1 MDGTVGPARAEAE
14 AEEAGYE
21 NKQSDIAMTTPGPFS
36 GISWSTA
43 NHITLGVVAAA
54 IILPA
59 LSAVVRL
66 VSSPLALL
74 LLSPVFVL
82 FVLTAFVA
90 ANITLGYALDR
101 SNARHSVQT
110 PAARLR
116 SAAKPLAFAS
126 PAAWQA
132 VLIRSQWSAT
142 SPLDLALLLPELP
155 VLSTRLNQL
164 ITLIVRDF
172 VLVWYKQLSS
182 SPAFPGAVSRTIHSS
197 LDNLFSRVRVDTLD
211 LPALVVKRVLP
222 KITMHIDQFRQSEI
236 AVRGAGLERHLTQSD
251 ELDMLL
257 ASRYAAQEPLL
268 KLHPAVANLSS
279 MHTRQTEEAHLRA
292 IVDAILPH
300 ILPEKEAQSRAVHVA
315 TREILVCAVLYPVME
330 MLSDPD
336 FWNKIIDQA
345 AGAAIRQQ

>member
-1 MDGTVGPARAEAE
+1 MA
-14 AEEAGYE
+14 
-21 NKQSDIAMTTPGPFS
+21 SPGPFS

-54 IILPA
+54 VVFPA

-66 VSSPLALL
+66 VSSPVALL
-74 LLSPVFVL
+74 VLSPVFVL
-82 FVLTAFVA
+82 FVIIGFVA
-90 ANITLGYALDR
+90 ANISLGYALDLF
-101 SNARHSVQT
+101 NARRNVPV
-110 PAARLR
+110 PATRLNLSLR
-116 SAAKPLAFAS
+116 SAAKPLAFAT

-142 SPLDLALLLPELP
+142 STSTSTRPLDQPLLPRFP
-155 VLSTRLNQL
+155 VLSTALNQL

-172 VLVWYKQLSS
+172 VLVWYKELSS
-182 SPAFPGAVSRTIHSS
+182 SPTFPAAVSKTIHSS
-197 LDNLFSRVRVDTLD
+197 LENLFARIDKLD

-222 KITMHIDQFRQSEI
+222 KITTHIDQFRQSEI

-300 ILPEKEAQSRAVHVA
+300 ILPEREAQSRAVHV
-315 TREILVCAVLYPVME
+315 TVREIVACAVIYPVME

-336 FWNKIIDQA
+336 FWNKIVDQT

>member
-1 MDGTVGPARAEAE
+1 
-14 AEEAGYE
+14 
-21 NKQSDIAMTTPGPFS
+21 MTTPSPFS

-43 NHITLGVVAAA
+43 NHITLGVLTAA
-54 IILPA
+54 IVFPT

-66 VSSPLALL
+66 FSSPLTLL

-82 FVLTAFVA
+82 FAIIAFVA
-90 ANITLGYALDR
+90 ANITLGYALDLF
-101 SNARHSVQT
+101 NTRHNVR
-110 PAARLR
+110 PPVARLR
-116 SAAKPLAFAS
+116 SAAKPLAFAT

-142 SPLDLALLLPELP
+142 SPLDLALLLPDLP
-155 VLSTRLNQL
+155 VLSAGLNQL

-172 VLVWYKQLSS
+172 VLVWYKELSS
-182 SPAFPGAVSRTIHSS
+182 SPTFPGAVSKTIHSS
-197 LDNLFSRVRVDTLD
+197 LDNLFSRVDNLD

-222 KITMHIDQFRQSEI
+222 KITTHIDQFRQSEI

-300 ILPEKEAQSRAVHVA
+300 IFPEKEAQSRAVHVA
-315 TREILVCAVLYPVME
+315 AREIVACAVLYPVME

-336 FWNKIIDQA
+336 FWNKIIDQT

>member
-1 MDGTVGPARAEAE
+1 MA
-14 AEEAGYE
+14 
-21 NKQSDIAMTTPGPFS
+21 TPGPFA

-43 NHITLGVVAAA
+43 NHITLGVIAAA
-54 IILPA
+54 VVFPA

-82 FVLTAFVA
+82 FVIIAFVA
-90 ANITLGYALDR
+90 ANITLGYALDLF
-101 SNARHSVQT
+101 NARHDVRAPQ
-110 PAARLR
+110 ARLR
-116 SAAKPLAFAS
+116 SAAKPLAFAT

-142 SPLDLALLLPELP
+142 TTPLDVPLFPDLA
-155 VLSTRLNQL
+155 VLSVGLNQL

-172 VLVWYKQLSS
+172 VLVWYKELSS
-182 SPAFPGAVSRTIHSS
+182 SPTFPAVVSKTIHAS
-197 LDNLFSRVRVDTLD
+197 LENLFSRVDKLD

-222 KITMHIDQFRQSEI
+222 KITTHIDQFRRSEI

-279 MHTRQTEEAHLRA
+279 MHTMQTEEAHLRVL
-292 IVDAILPH
+292 VDAILPY
-300 ILPEKEAQSRAVHVA
+300 ILPENETRSRAVHVA
-315 TREILVCAVLYPVME
+315 VREVVACAVIYPVME

-336 FWNKIIDQA
+336 FWNRIVDQT

>member
-1 MDGTVGPARAEAE
+1 MA
-14 AEEAGYE
+14 
-21 NKQSDIAMTTPGPFS
+21 TPGPFS

-54 IILPA
+54 VVFPA
-59 LSAVVRL
+59 LSAIVRL

-82 FVLTAFVA
+82 FVIIAFVA
-90 ANITLGYALDR
+90 ANISLGYALDLF
-101 SNARHSVQT
+101 NARHNLRV

-116 SAAKPLAFAS
+116 SAAKPLAFAT

-132 VLIRSQWSAT
+132 VLIRSQWSST
-142 SPLDLALLLPELP
+142 RPLDLPLLPRFP
-155 VLSTRLNQL
+155 VLSTGLNQL

-172 VLVWYKQLSS
+172 VLVWYKELSS
-182 SPAFPGAVSRTIHSS
+182 SPMFPGAVSKTIHSS
-197 LDNLFSRVRVDTLD
+197 LENLFSRVDKLD
-211 LPALVVKRVLP
+211 LPALVVKRLLP
-222 KITMHIDQFRQSEI
+222 KITTHIDQFRRSEI

-300 ILPEKEAQSRAVHVA
+300 ILPEKEARSRAVHVA
-315 TREILVCAVLYPVME
+315 VREIVVCAVIYPVME

-336 FWNKIIDQA
+336 FWNKIVDQT

>member
-1 MDGTVGPARAEAE
+1 MEGK
-14 AEEAGYE
+14 EAGYE
-21 NKQSDIAMTTPGPFS
+21 NKQTDMWSVGCSLPMATPGPFS

-43 NHITLGVVAAA
+43 NHITLGVIAAA
-54 IILPA
+54 VVFPA
-59 LSAVVRL
+59 LSAIVRL

-82 FVLTAFVA
+82 FVIIAFVA
-90 ANITLGYALDR
+90 ANITLGYALDLF
-101 SNARHSVQT
+101 NARHDVRVPQ
-110 PAARLR
+110 ARLQ
-116 SAAKPLAFAS
+116 SAAKPLAFAT

-142 SPLDLALLLPELP
+142 TSPLDVPLLPCLP
-155 VLSTRLNQL
+155 VLSVGLNQL

-172 VLVWYKQLSS
+172 VLVWYKELSS
-182 SPAFPGAVSRTIHSS
+182 SPTFPGLVSKTIHAS
-197 LDNLFSRVRVDTLD
+197 LENLFSRVDKLD

-222 KITMHIDQFRQSEI
+222 KITTHIDQFRRSEI

-279 MHTRQTEEAHLRA
+279 MHTMQTEEAHLRVL
-292 IVDAILPH
+292 VDAILPY
-300 ILPEKEAQSRAVHVA
+300 ILPEKETRSRAVHVA
-315 TREILVCAVLYPVME
+315 VREIVACAVIYPVME

-336 FWNKIIDQA
+336 FWNRIVDQT

>member
-1 MDGTVGPARAEAE
+1 
-14 AEEAGYE
+14 
-21 NKQSDIAMTTPGPFS
+21 MTTLGPFS
-36 GISWSTA
+36 GISWSTT
-43 NHITLGVVAAA
+43 NHIILGVVAAA
-54 IILPA
+54 AAAVVFPA

-66 VSSPLALL
+66 FSSPLALL

-82 FVLTAFVA
+82 FGIIAFVA
-90 ANITLGYALDR
+90 ANISLGYALDLF
-101 SNARHSVQT
+101 NARHNVRT

-116 SAAKPLAFAS
+116 SAAKPLAFAT

-142 SPLDLALLLPELP
+142 SPLDLPLLLPELP
-155 VLSTRLNQL
+155 VLSTGLNQL

-182 SPAFPGAVSRTIHSS
+182 SPVFPGAVSKTIHSS
-197 LDNLFSRVRVDTLD
+197 LDNLFSRIDTLD

-222 KITMHIDQFRQSEI
+222 KITTHIDQFRQSEV

-300 ILPEKEAQSRAVHVA
+300 ILPEKEAQSRAVHVVA
-315 TREILVCAVLYPVME
+315 REIVACEVLYPVME

-336 FWNKIIDQA
+336 FWNKIIDQT

>member
-1 MDGTVGPARAEAE
+1 MA
-14 AEEAGYE
+14 
-21 NKQSDIAMTTPGPFS
+21 TPGPFS

-43 NHITLGVVAAA
+43 NHITLGVIAAA
-54 IILPA
+54 VVFPA

-82 FVLTAFVA
+82 FVIIAFVA
-90 ANITLGYALDR
+90 ANITLGYALDLF
-101 SNARHSVQT
+101 NARHNVRV
-110 PAARLR
+110 PAARLRLRLR
-116 SAAKPLAFAS
+116 SAAKRLAFAT

-132 VLIRSQWSAT
+132 VLIRSQWSAA
-142 SPLDLALLLPELP
+142 SPLDVPVPLLPRLP
-155 VLSTRLNQL
+155 VLSVGLNQL

-172 VLVWYKQLSS
+172 VLVWYKELSP
-182 SPAFPGAVSRTIHSS
+182 SPTFPGAVSKTIHSS
-197 LDNLFSRVRVDTLD
+197 LQNLFSRVDKLD

-222 KITMHIDQFRQSEI
+222 KITTHIDQFRQSEI

-279 MHTRQTEEAHLRA
+279 MHTRPTEEAHLRA
-292 IVDAILPH
+292 VVHAILPH
-300 ILPEKEAQSRAVHVA
+300 ILPEKEAQSRVVHVA
-315 TREILVCAVLYPVME
+315 VREIVACAIIYPIME

-336 FWNKIIDQA
+336 FWNKIVDQT